1 LEDEMLKTAVTCI
14 AIAPLAFALALATSD
29 MASAK
34 KAKKVAAKPTY
45 EEAWGICTKEM
56 DRNHILR
63 ADATQRYAAGAAC
76 MHRHGYSI

>member
-1 LEDEMLKTAVTCI
+1 MLKASVTYI

-29 MASAK
+29 MTS
-34 KAKKVAAKPTY
+34 AKKVAAKPTY
-45 EEAWGICTKEM
+45 EQAWGICTKEM

-76 MHRHGYSI
+76 MHRHGYTI

>member
-1 LEDEMLKTAVTCI
+1 MLKASVTCI
-14 AIAPLAFALALATSD
+14 AIAPIAFALALATSD

-34 KAKKVAAKPTY
+34 KVKKVAAKPTY

>member
-1 LEDEMLKTAVTCI
+1 MLKVSVTCI
-14 AIAPLAFALALATSD
+14 VIAPLAFALSLATSD

-63 ADATQRYAAGAAC
+63 ADAGQRQAAGGAC
-76 MHRHGYSI
+76 MHRYGYRL